1 MASLL
6 LAPRGEAD
14 FDLFPYIPSIGA
26 GYAFL
31 VLFGIMAAAHLVLM
45 IMYRSW
51 YFLPFLLGCIG
62 EAGGYYGR
70 AWSHDN
76 IRNGTPYLVQMMLI
90 LGSAPL
96 LAATVYMTLGR
107 LARNLDAADYCLI
120 KSTWVSKTYILI
132 DIASFGCQ
140 MAGSAAQASGEEGA
154 KQGIFIVK
162 IGLGIQLAA
171 FGLFL
176 VMVVVL
182 HLRLNS
188 NPTAV
193 SERPQVRWRKHM
205 WALYAVSILI
215 IARSFFRLI
224 EFTQGPDGQILKT
237 EWMMYAF
244 DASLLLASTVYF
256 AVVHPGR
263 LFRYIRKADG
273 TAWSSLD
280 EGNVPLN
287 HYRKGSNS

>member
-1 MASLL
+1 
-6 LAPRGEAD
+6 
-14 FDLFPYIPSIGA
+14 
-26 GYAFL
+26 
-31 VLFGIMAAAHLVLM
+31 
-45 IMYRSW
+45 
-51 YFLPFLLGCIG
+51 
-62 EAGGYYGR
+62 
-70 AWSHDN
+70 
-76 IRNGTPYLVQMMLI
+76 MMLI

-107 LARNLDAADYCLI
+107 LARSLDAADYCFI
-120 KSTWVSKTYILI
+120 RSTWVSKIYILI

-176 VMVVVL
+176 LMVVVL
-182 HLRLNS
+182 HIRLN
-188 NPTAV
+188 NGPTAV

-205 WALYAVSILI
+205 WALYAVSVLI
-215 IARSFFRLI
+215 IARSLFRLI

-280 EGNVPLN
+280 DGHVPL
-287 HYRKGSNS
+287 HRYGKD

>member
-1 MASLL
+1 
-6 LAPRGEAD
+6 
-14 FDLFPYIPSIGA
+14 
-26 GYAFL
+26 
-31 VLFGIMAAAHLVLM
+31 
-45 IMYRSW
+45 
-51 YFLPFLLGCIG
+51 
-62 EAGGYYGR
+62 
-70 AWSHDN
+70 
-76 IRNGTPYLVQMMLI
+76 MLI

-107 LARNLDAADYCLI
+107 LARNLDAANYCLI
-120 KSTWVSKTYILI
+120 RSTWVSKIYILI
-132 DIASFGCQ
+132 DVASFGCQ

-176 VMVVVL
+176 LMAAVL
-182 HLRLNS
+182 HIRLDRT
-188 NPTAV
+188 PTGA
-193 SERPQVRWRKHM
+193 SERPHVHWRKHM

-215 IARSFFRLI
+215 IARSMFRLI
-224 EFTQGPDGQILKT
+224 EFAQGPEGQILRT

-263 LFRYIRKADG
+263 LFRFLQKA
-273 TAWSSLD
+273 
-280 EGNVPLN
+280 EGNAWLDVD
-287 HYRKGSNS
+287 NSPMLLK